1 MSGSSGVIEDKA
13 SSDTDELR
21 MMAEGGSERSR
32 LDGLDRPQGQFV
44 EGPVV
49 QPDSTDLDLGL
60 ESTSA
65 DDSE

>member
-1 MSGSSGVIEDKA
+1 MSGSSGVIWDKA

-21 MMAEGGSERSR
+21 MKAEGESERSR

-44 EGPVV
+44 EGTVV
-49 QPDSTDLDLGL
+49 QPGTDLELGL